1 MFCHNYLC
9 TKSFILV
16 IDVKKIKYFL
26 LFPIV
31 ELAVNYAKI
40 GWVGNFETG
49 FQQVPFV

>member
-1 MFCHNYLC
+1 MLKNQ
-9 TKSFILV
+9 I
-16 IDVKKIKYFL
+16 FL

-31 ELAVNYAKI
+31 KMAVNYAEI